1 MDVEP
6 EQPPEPNIPRDI
18 YLTEEQL
25 TIQALVDQ
33 MDIRA
38 MPWIF
43 ERTEDHDPI

>member
-6 EQPPEPNIPRDI
+6 EQPPETIISRDI

-38 MPWIF
+38 MPWVF
-43 ERTEDHDPI
+43 ERTEE